1 MLLLHPAYI
10 HRLTIIIFDVIHIG
24 NNAVRDTFFAD
35 IQMIIDRE
43 VETRLDNLII
53 FGDDDSSKPKVS
65 ALRRASIHATKVLA
79 KAKALFPSKTKEK
92 AVVVEPLESTKSLED
107 EVDDLINLSN
117 ARVDDVDDLDDDNII
132 PPPPIVE
139 NDGSNTNFTQRM
151 NDFNINDDGFLT

>member
-1 MLLLHPAYI
+1 M
-10 HRLTIIIFDVIHIG
+10 
-24 NNAVRDTFFAD
+24 
-35 IQMIIDRE
+35 
-43 VETRLDNLII
+43 
-53 FGDDDSSKPKVS
+53 
-65 ALRRASIHATKVLA
+65 LA